1 MGPKEI
7 VHDVSLVY
15 PGLPNGS
22 SKLVISSTSLN
33 SHWNAKELEQQVEMC
48 YYDDLV
54 DPSPFLHPEVQFW
67 SKLSS
72 FCFYYCIGSQ
82 LKSFSL
88 VPKVLHER
96 LLTSP
101 AASSQSSLWAVAAH
115 WIFIHHLQMFN
126 NHLLIP
132 HIHHIH
138 PTT

>member
-1 MGPKEI
+1 
-7 VHDVSLVY
+7 
-15 PGLPNGS
+15 
-22 SKLVISSTSLN
+22 
-33 SHWNAKELEQQVEMC
+33 MC

-54 DPSPFLHPEVQFW
+54 DPSLSAPRGSVLVQA
-67 SKLSS
+67 LS

-88 VPKVLHER
+88 VLKVLHEK

-101 AASSQSSLWAVAAH
+101 VASSQSSLWAVAAP

-132 HIHHIH
+132 HIHHKH
-138 PTT
+138 PTARHN